1 MPPRDSR
8 DRGARWTELR
18 YASLLP
24 RAASSRRLGDV
35 YAHLVAAI
43 ELAIDRER
51 GRVAVERIARWLGRS
66 SGAAARI
73 YHASLVSEAREEAD
87 SAYFMRRPQTL
98 LASFRPSPDEPEARR
113 GTIYATL
120 HLGSPILAYLYLCG
134 ARGVPARAIGRRL
147 DPATNQMSAAKRSF
161 GLEKVAWVE
170 SFTRQPF
177 LGVDAVSTARA
188 REHLLAGKALY
199 AAIDV
204 PADVVARST
213 EIELF
218 GEGIRIASGLL
229 RLAALARVPLQP
241 VVAVHRGGGFDVL
254 YGRAIEFDDEG
265 RALAL
270 LAAEIARFVR
280 RLPGEW
286 WLWPY
291 LTPAGNRS

>member
-18 YASLLP
+18 YTSLLP
-24 RAASSRRLGDV
+24 RAATSRRLGDV
-35 YAHLVAAI
+35 YAHMVAAI
-43 ELAIDRER
+43 ELGIDRER
-51 GRVAVERIARWLGRS
+51 RRVAVERIARWLGRS
-66 SGAAARI
+66 SGVAARI

-87 SAYFMRRPQTL
+87 SAYFMRRPQRL
-98 LASFRPSPDEPEARR
+98 LASFRPPPDEPEARR

-134 ARGVPARAIGRRL
+134 VRGVPARAIGRGL
-147 DPATNQMSAAKRSF
+147 DLANQMPPAKRSF

-170 SFTRQPF
+170 SFSGQPF
-177 LGVDAVSTARA
+177 LGVDAVSAARA
-188 REHLLAGKALY
+188 REHLLAGNALY
-199 AAIDV
+199 AAVDV
-204 PADVVARST
+204 PADVVARCA

-241 VVAVHRGGGFDVL
+241 MVAVHRGGDFEVL
-254 YGRAIEFDDEG
+254 YGQAIEFDDEG

-291 LTPAGNRS
+291 LTPAGSRS